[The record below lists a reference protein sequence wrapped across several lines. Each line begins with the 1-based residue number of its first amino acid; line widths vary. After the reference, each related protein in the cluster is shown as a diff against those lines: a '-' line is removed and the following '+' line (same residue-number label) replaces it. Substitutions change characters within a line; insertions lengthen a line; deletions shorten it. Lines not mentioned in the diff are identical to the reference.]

1 MLDCIEVISPK
12 GGVKGTICGLKRQTT
27 IVFYS
32 DKQHHQKNL
41 DNFSI
46 GKCQLAIGNKQTTIV
61 FYCSD
66 KHHYQNKSWQLFNR
80 QVGIIIARGT
90 MDPRIDCSCLSQSL
104 NEEQG
109 IILKS
114 FTAITMKW
122 ISHSEKKI
130 CRKAVVTLSST
141 YLWAFAR
148 WLKAVVSSRCWV
160 CKSSIDQISPISV
173 S

>member
-61 FYCSD
+61 FYYSD

-122 ISHSEKKI
+122 SSHSGKKNLPQSCGHSVI
-130 CRKAVVTLSST
+130 HLSLSFCQMT
-141 YLWAFAR
+141 
-148 WLKAVVSSRCWV
+148 
-160 CKSSIDQISPISV
+160 KSCCFKPLLSMQE
-173 S
+173 

>member
-41 DNFSI
+41 DNFLI

-80 QVGIIIARGT
+80 QIGIIIARGT

-122 ISHSEKKI
+122 SSHSEKKSAA
-130 CRKAVVTLSST
+130 K
-141 YLWAFAR
+141 LWS
-148 WLKAVVSSRCWV
+148 LCHP
-160 CKSSIDQISPISV
+160 PIFELLPDD
-173 S
+173 